1 MAKLWGGRFE
11 KETDPLV
18 DRFQAS
24 LPFDRRLF
32 RHDIRGSRA
41 HALMLARV
49 GLLTEDEAAA
59 IVEGLAA
66 VEEDIAAGRA
76 EDHPE
81 DEDIHT
87 QIERLLYAKV
97 GPLAG
102 KLHTGRSRN
111 DQVATAL
118 RLYLKEEMAAVADLL
133 RALIGTLLDLAEEHA
148 ATVMPGYTHLQRA
161 QPVTLGHHLVAYACM
176 FRRDLDRLADCYR
189 RTDVLPLGSGALA
202 GTTLPLDRE
211 FVARELGFGAVSPNS
226 LDAVADRDFCVEF
239 LGAAALIMVHL
250 SRLSEEIVL
259 WSTAEFGFVEPDD
272 AFATGS
278 SMMPQK
284 KNPDVAELIRAKT
297 GRVCGDLQALL
308 MVLKGLPLAYNRDL
322 QEDKEALF
330 DALDTVKACL
340 AVCRPMLATMR
351 VRTGRLSE
359 AAGDP
364 WLLATDLADYLVG
377 KGLPFREAHR
387 VVGELVRFCLERGR
401 DPGGLSLE
409 EYRRFSPLFGGDV
422 YRVWDA
428 RSSVEARRLTGGP
441 APERVRAEIARLR
454 AELADFTLT
463 RSEP

>member
-1 MAKLWGGRFE
+1 LAKLWGGRFE

-32 RHDIRGSRA
+32 RHDIRGSQA
-41 HALMLARV
+41 HARMLARV
-49 GLLTEDEAAA
+49 GLLTEEEAAA

-76 EDHPE
+76 DLRLE

-87 QIERLLYAKV
+87 NIERLLYAKV

-111 DQVATAL
+111 DQVATAM
-118 RLYLKEEMAAVADLL
+118 RLYLKDETAAVAGLL

-148 ATVMPGYTHLQRA
+148 DTLMPGYTHLQRA
-161 QPVTLGHHLVAYACM
+161 QPVTLGHHLLAYASM
-176 FRRDLDRLADCYR
+176 FRRDLDRLADCCR

-202 GTTLPLDRE
+202 GTALPLDRE
-211 FVARELGFGAVSPNS
+211 FVARELGFGAVSTNS

-239 LGAAALIMVHL
+239 VAAAALIMVHL
-250 SRLSEEIVL
+250 SRLAEEIVL
-259 WSTAEFGFVEPDD
+259 WSTAEFGFVELDD

-284 KNPDVAELIRAKT
+284 KNPDLAELIRAKT
-297 GRVCGDLQALL
+297 GRVCGDLQTLL
-308 MVLKGLPLAYNRDL
+308 MVLKGLPLAYNKDL

-340 AVCRPMLATMR
+340 AVCRPMLATMK
-351 VRTGRLSE
+351 VRTARLS
-359 AAGDP
+359 AAAADP
-364 WLLATDLADYLVG
+364 WLCATDLADYLVR

-387 VVGELVRFCLERGR
+387 VVGELVRFCLEQGR
-401 DPGGLSLE
+401 NPAALPLE
-409 EYRRFSPLFGGDV
+409 EYRRFNPLFDEDV

-428 RSSVEARRLTGGP
+428 RACVAARRLTGGP
-441 APERVRAEIARLR
+441 APERVRAEIVRLR
-454 AELADFTLT
+454 AELGEFTLAKSP
-463 RSEP
+463 R

>member
-1 MAKLWGGRFE
+1 MAKLWGGRFT

-32 RHDIRGSRA
+32 RHDIRGSQA
-41 HALMLARV
+41 HARMLARV
-49 GLLTEDEAAA
+49 GLLTEEEAAA
-59 IVEGLAA
+59 IVTGLAA

-76 EDHPE
+76 VLRPE

-87 QIERLLYAKV
+87 NIERLLYAKV
-97 GPLAG
+97 GPPAG

-111 DQVATAL
+111 DQVATAM
-118 RLYLKEEMAAVADLL
+118 RLYLKDEMVEVAGLL

-148 ATVMPGYTHLQRA
+148 ETLMPGYTHLQRA
-161 QPVTLGHHLVAYACM
+161 QPVTLGHHLLAYASM

-202 GTTLPLDRE
+202 GTALPLDRE
-211 FVARELGFGAVSPNS
+211 FVARELGFGAVSTNS

-239 LGAAALIMVHL
+239 AAAAALIMVHL
-250 SRLSEEIVL
+250 SRLAEEIVL

-297 GRVCGDLQALL
+297 GRVCGDLQTLL
-308 MVLKGLPLAYNRDL
+308 MVLKGLPLAYNKDL

-340 AVCRPMLATMR
+340 AVCRPMLATMKVR
-351 VRTGRLSE
+351 VARL
-359 AAGDP
+359 AAAAADP
-364 WLLATDLADYLVG
+364 WLLATDLADYLVR

-387 VVGELVRFCLERGR
+387 VVGELVRSCLQQGR
-401 DPGGLSLE
+401 NPAELPLE
-409 EYRRFSPLFGGDV
+409 EYRRFSPLFDGDV

-428 RSSVEARRLTGGP
+428 RACVAARRLTGGP
-441 APERVRAEIARLR
+441 APETVRAEIVRLR
-454 AELADFTLT
+454 AELKEFTLGNPP
-463 RSEP
+463 R

>member
-32 RHDIRGSRA
+32 RHDIRGSQA
-41 HALMLARV
+41 HARMLARV
-49 GLLTEDEAAA
+49 GLLTEEEAAA

-76 EDHPE
+76 DLRLE

-87 QIERLLYAKV
+87 NIERLLYAKV

-111 DQVATAL
+111 DQVATAM
-118 RLYLKEEMAAVADLL
+118 RLYLKDEMAAVAGLL

-148 ATVMPGYTHLQRA
+148 DTLMPGYTHLQRA
-161 QPVTLGHHLVAYACM
+161 QPVTLGHHLLAYASM

-202 GTTLPLDRE
+202 GTALPLDRE
-211 FVARELGFGAVSPNS
+211 FVARELGFGAVSTNS
-226 LDAVADRDFCVEF
+226 LDAVTDRDFCVEF
-239 LGAAALIMVHL
+239 VAAAALIMVHL
-250 SRLSEEIVL
+250 SRLAEEIVL
-259 WSTAEFGFVEPDD
+259 WSTAEFGFVELDD

-308 MVLKGLPLAYNRDL
+308 TVLKGLPLAYNKDL

-340 AVCRPMLATMR
+340 AVCRPMLATMK
-351 VRTGRLSE
+351 VRTARLS
-359 AAGDP
+359 AAAADP
-364 WLLATDLADYLVG
+364 WLLATDLADYLVR

-387 VVGELVRFCLERGR
+387 VVGELVRFCLEQGR
-401 DPGGLSLE
+401 NPAGLPLE
-409 EYRRFSPLFGGDV
+409 EYRRFSPLFDGDV

-428 RSSVEARRLTGGP
+428 RACVAARRLTGGP
-441 APERVRAEIARLR
+441 APERVRAEIVRLR
-454 AELADFTLT
+454 AELGEFTLAKSP
-463 RSEP
+463 R

>member
-18 DRFQAS
+18 ERFQAS

-32 RHDIRGSRA
+32 RHDIRGSQA
-41 HALMLARV
+41 HARMLARV
-49 GLLTEDEAAA
+49 GLLTEEEAAA
-59 IVEGLAA
+59 IVGGLAA
-66 VEEDIAAGRA
+66 VEEDLAAGRA
-76 EDHPE
+76 DLRLE

-87 QIERLLYAKV
+87 SIERLLYAKV
-97 GPLAG
+97 GAPAG

-111 DQVATAL
+111 DQVATAM
-118 RLYLKEEMAAVADLL
+118 RLYLKDEMVEVAGLL
-133 RALIGTLLDLAEEHA
+133 RALTGTLLDLAQEHA
-148 ATVMPGYTHLQRA
+148 ETLMPGYTHLQRA
-161 QPVTLGHHLVAYACM
+161 QPVTLGHHLLAYASM

-202 GTTLPLDRE
+202 GTALPLDRE
-211 FVARELGFGAVSPNS
+211 FVARELGFAAVSTNS

-239 LGAAALIMVHL
+239 VAAAALIMVHL
-250 SRLSEEIVL
+250 SRLAEEIVL
-259 WSTAEFGFVEPDD
+259 WSTAEFGFIELDD

-308 MVLKGLPLAYNRDL
+308 MVLKGLPLAYNKDL

-340 AVCRPMLATMR
+340 AVCRPMLATLE
-351 VRTGRLSE
+351 VRAARLT
-359 AAGDP
+359 AAAADP
-364 WLLATDLADYLVG
+364 WLLATDLADYLVR

-387 VVGELVRFCLERGR
+387 VVGELVRSCLEQGR
-401 DPGGLSLE
+401 NPAEIPLE
-409 EYRRFSPLFGGDV
+409 EYRRFSPLFDGDV

-428 RSSVEARRLTGGP
+428 RACVAARRLTGGP
-441 APERVRAEIARLR
+441 APETVRAEIARLR
-454 AELADFTLT
+454 AELEEFTLGN
-463 RSEP
+463 RSR

>member
-1 MAKLWGGRFE
+1 MPKLWGGRFK
-11 KETDPLV
+11 KETEPLV

-32 RHDIRGSRA
+32 RHDIRGSQA
-41 HALMLARV
+41 HARMLARV
-49 GLLTEDEAAA
+49 GLLTEEEAAA
-59 IVEGLAA
+59 IVAGLAA
-66 VEEDIAAGRA
+66 VEEDLAAGRA
-76 EDHPE
+76 VLRVE

-87 QIERLLYAKV
+87 AVERLLYERI
-97 GPLAG
+97 GPPAR

-111 DQVATAL
+111 DQVATAM
-118 RLYLKEEMAAVADLL
+118 RLYLKDEMVEVAGLL

-148 ATVMPGYTHLQRA
+148 DTLMPGYTHLQRA
-161 QPVTLGHHLVAYACM
+161 QPVTLGHHLLAYASM

-202 GTTLPLDRE
+202 GTALPLDRE
-211 FVARELGFGAVSPNS
+211 FVARELGFGAVSTNS

-239 LGAAALIMVHL
+239 VAAAALIMVHL
-250 SRLSEEIVL
+250 SRLAEEIVL
-259 WSTAEFGFVEPDD
+259 WSTAEFGFVELDD

-308 MVLKGLPLAYNRDL
+308 MVLKGLPLAYNKDL

-340 AVCRPMLATMR
+340 AVCRPMLATMK
-351 VRTGRLSE
+351 VRTASL
-359 AAGDP
+359 AAAAADP
-364 WLLATDLADYLVG
+364 WLLATDLADYLVR

-387 VVGELVRFCLERGR
+387 VVGELVGFCLEQGR
-401 DPGGLSLE
+401 NPAELPLE
-409 EYRRFSPLFGGDV
+409 EYRRFSPLFEGDV
-422 YRVWDA
+422 YGVWDVRA
-428 RSSVEARRLTGGP
+428 CVAARRLTGGP
-441 APERVRAEIARLR
+441 APETVRAEIARLR
-454 AELADFTLT
+454 AELEEFTPGKLP
-463 RSEP
+463 R